1 MNKLDEIKAFIEKKA
16 KVMAELAQAAKI
28 TYYSQVVS
36 DEIIEQQQDLMR
48 HGRRL
53 HIVSIEQPFFDEAE
67 FEVLIGFSEFSRFI
81 DLEECQVKAH
91 TKEDYIAY
99 QYSIIIDNLL
109 LKSIKIVN
117 NEEHKK
123 AQAI

>member
-1 MNKLDEIKAFIEKKA
+1 MSKLDDIKAFIEKKA
-16 KVMAELAQAAKI
+16 KVMDELAQAAQH
-28 TYYSQVVS
+28 TYYSHIVS

-48 HGRRL
+48 HARRL

-81 DLEECQVKAH
+81 DLEKCQVKAH
-91 TKEDYIAY
+91 PKDDYIAY
-99 QYSIIIDNLL
+99 QYSIITDNLL
-109 LKSIKIVN
+109 LKSIKIVD